1 MSETN
6 HQYSLPEA
14 HRYFAGEC
22 LETAAGLLRQPSR
35 TAEQNQLLETVAQTG
50 YYHNLHSND
59 KTAYVRCLWLLTKV
73 YAALCNSA
81 KSLYFAHKCRA
92 ESGEYDTNNALAYAY
107 ACEAMGRA
115 FNAGQQPEQAHGYL
129 QLALDVADT
138 IANVQDNRQFLE
150 DFSLPCE
157 QSGNEDAI

>member
-22 LETAAGLLRQPSR
+22 LETAAGLLRQPNR
-35 TAEQNQLLETVAQTG
+35 TAEQDQLLETVAQTG
-50 YYHNLHSND
+50 YYHNLHNQD
-59 KTAYVRCLWLLTKV
+59 KTAFVRCLWLLAKV

-81 KSLYFAHKCRA
+81 KSLYFARKCRT
-92 ESGEYDTNNALAYAY
+92 ESGNFEESNALAYAY

-115 FNAGQQPEQAHGYL
+115 FDANQQPEQAHGYL

-138 IANVQDNRQFLE
+138 ITNDEESKQFIN
-150 DFSLPCE
+150 DFALPCT
-157 QSGNEDAI
+157 QPNGTAG